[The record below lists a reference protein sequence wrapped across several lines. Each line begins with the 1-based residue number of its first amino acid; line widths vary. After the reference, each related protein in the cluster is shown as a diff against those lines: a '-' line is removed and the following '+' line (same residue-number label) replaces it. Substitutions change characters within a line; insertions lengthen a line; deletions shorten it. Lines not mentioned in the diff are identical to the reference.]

1 MDKIII
7 DSLRLFAYHGV
18 NPEEQED
25 GQFFILDIEADI
37 PLSKAGESDDLND
50 TVSYAQMIKCARRVF
65 SSQKDKLIERAARR
79 VADALLEEFPPI
91 EGVRVTCKKPDA
103 PMKADFG
110 FAAVSIYRERN
121 INRKDC
127 RFYGKLYAG
136 SYRDRFEHG
145 GQTEEHKRRCALSVP
160 PAKDEN
166 NSVLPRL

>member
-7 DSLRLFAYHGV
+7 NSLRLFAYHGV

-91 EGVRVTCKKPDA
+91 EGVRVQKAGRADEGGFRLRRGQHLQGKKV
-103 PMKADFG
+103 K
-110 FAAVSIYRERN
+110 
-121 INRKDC
+121 
-127 RFYGKLYAG
+127 
-136 SYRDRFEHG
+136 
-145 GQTEEHKRRCALSVP
+145 T
-160 PAKDEN
+160 
-166 NSVLPRL
+166 

>member
-7 DSLRLFAYHGV
+7 NSLRLFAYHGV

-103 PMKADFG
+103 PMTADFG
-110 FAAVSIYRERN
+110 FAAVSIYRER
-121 INRKDC
+121 
-127 RFYGKLYAG
+127 
-136 SYRDRFEHG
+136 
-145 GQTEEHKRRCALSVP
+145 T
-160 PAKDEN
+160 
-166 NSVLPRL
+166 

>member
-7 DSLRLFAYHGV
+7 NSLRLFAYHGV

-50 TVSYAQMIKCARRVF
+50 TVSYAQMIKCARR
-65 SSQKDKLIERAARR
+65 DKLIERAARR

-110 FAAVSIYRERN
+110 FAAVSIYRER
-121 INRKDC
+121 K
-127 RFYGKLYAG
+127 
-136 SYRDRFEHG
+136 
-145 GQTEEHKRRCALSVP
+145 
-160 PAKDEN
+160 
-166 NSVLPRL
+166 

>member
-91 EGVRVTCKKPDA
+91 EGV
-103 PMKADFG
+103 
-110 FAAVSIYRERN
+110 
-121 INRKDC
+121 
-127 RFYGKLYAG
+127 
-136 SYRDRFEHG
+136 
-145 GQTEEHKRRCALSVP
+145 
-160 PAKDEN
+160 
-166 NSVLPRL
+166 

>member
-7 DSLRLFAYHGV
+7 NSLRLFAYHGV

-50 TVSYAQMIKCARRVF
+50 TVSYAQMIKCARR
-65 SSQKDKLIERAARR
+65 
-79 VADALLEEFPPI
+79 DALLEEFPPI

-110 FAAVSIYRERN
+110 FAAVSIYRER
-121 INRKDC
+121 K
-127 RFYGKLYAG
+127 
-136 SYRDRFEHG
+136 
-145 GQTEEHKRRCALSVP
+145 
-160 PAKDEN
+160 
-166 NSVLPRL
+166 

>member
-7 DSLRLFAYHGV
+7 NSLRLFAYHGV

-65 SSQKDKLIERAARR
+65 SSQKDKLIERA
-79 VADALLEEFPPI
+79 DALLEEFPPI

-110 FAAVSIYRERN
+110 FAAVSIYRER
-121 INRKDC
+121 K
-127 RFYGKLYAG
+127 
-136 SYRDRFEHG
+136 
-145 GQTEEHKRRCALSVP
+145 
-160 PAKDEN
+160 
-166 NSVLPRL
+166 

>member
-65 SSQKDKLIERAARR
+65 SSQKDARR

-110 FAAVSIYRERN
+110 FAAVSIYRER
-121 INRKDC
+121 K
-127 RFYGKLYAG
+127 
-136 SYRDRFEHG
+136 
-145 GQTEEHKRRCALSVP
+145 
-160 PAKDEN
+160 
-166 NSVLPRL
+166 

>member
-65 SSQKDKLIERAARR
+65 SSQKDKLIERAA
-79 VADALLEEFPPI
+79 DALLEEFPPI

-110 FAAVSIYRERN
+110 FAAVSIYRER
-121 INRKDC
+121 K
-127 RFYGKLYAG
+127 
-136 SYRDRFEHG
+136 
-145 GQTEEHKRRCALSVP
+145 
-160 PAKDEN
+160 
-166 NSVLPRL
+166 

>member
-65 SSQKDKLIERAARR
+65 SSQKDKLIEHAARR

-110 FAAVSIYRERN
+110 FAAVSIYRER
-121 INRKDC
+121 KKKHKT
-127 RFYGKLYAG
+127 GKK
-136 SYRDRFEHG
+136 H
-145 GQTEEHKRRCALSVP
+145 Q
-160 PAKDEN
+160 AKG
-166 NSVLPRL
+166 L

>member
-65 SSQKDKLIERAARR
+65 SSRAARR

-110 FAAVSIYRERN
+110 FAAVSIYRER
-121 INRKDC
+121 K
-127 RFYGKLYAG
+127 
-136 SYRDRFEHG
+136 
-145 GQTEEHKRRCALSVP
+145 
-160 PAKDEN
+160 
-166 NSVLPRL
+166 